1 MTNKEVEQRWSRYV
15 GSMGLESIKKQSES
29 TVLVI
34 GLDTLGVEIAKN
46 LILSG
51 LKKILIFD
59 QEKISLENLLG
70 NFFLTEKDL
79 GL

>member
-1 MTNKEVEQRWSRYV
+1 MD
-15 GSMGLESIKKQSES
+15 SIKKQSES

-51 LKKILIFD
+51 LKKIIVFD
-59 QEKISLENLLG
+59 KEKVSLENLLG
-70 NFFLTEKDL
+70 NFFVTEKDI

>member
-1 MTNKEVEQRWSRYV
+1 
-15 GSMGLESIKKQSES
+15 MGIDSIKKQSES

-34 GLDTLGVEIAKN
+34 GLDTLGIEIAKN

-51 LKKILIFD
+51 LKKIFIFD
-59 QEKISLENLLG
+59 KEKVCLENLLG
-70 NFFLTEKDL
+70 NFFVTEKDL